1 MKKTYSLLTLLIA
14 VVSISIAQPTLTS
27 TNYVYAINDN
37 QLYYIADTNSILDPT
52 VGANVVFN
60 YTGLRGYG
68 MTQNQYIIDPTTTT
82 YTADF
87 PTADFADTSNALA
100 TNTRYSE
107 LIGTD
112 SLINLG
118 FVANVQGY
126 GDVVARYNYNPE
138 IAMKFPFNY
147 NDNYVDSF
155 AGSFTVLSQNTDGE
169 GHATVSADAWGQL
182 QLPNGVVID
191 SVLRVR
197 TVEHVETD
205 TIFITFPIPAT
216 INPVDIDG
224 EFINYYKPSLSKF
237 PILSYITGVIK
248 QDGNVLDSN
257 STFVSQYALPGV
269 GMEEIENNLID
280 LNIFPNPTN
289 SENVTLSLELKEN
302 SSVRVDILNKL
313 GQHVKTTFNGSQAK
327 GANQIILNTNNL
339 PSGIYFVNTY
349 INGVGVAK
357 KLIIQ

>member
-1 MKKTYSLLTLLIA
+1 MKKAYSFFTLLII
-14 VVSISIAQPTLTS
+14 VVSTCLAQPTLTS

-37 QLYYIADTNSILDPT
+37 QLYYIADTNSIIDPT

-60 YTGLRGYG
+60 YNGLRGYG
-68 MTQNQYIIDPTTTT
+68 MSQNQYIINPTTTT

-107 LIGTD
+107 LMATD

-118 FVANVQGY
+118 FVASVPGY

-155 AGSFTVLSQNTDGE
+155 AGNFTVLSQNTDGE
-169 GHATVSADAWGQL
+169 GYATVSADAWGQL
-182 QLPNGVVID
+182 QLPFGVVID

-205 TIFITFPIPAT
+205 TIQITFPPIT

-224 EFINYYKPSLSKF
+224 EYINYYKPSLSKF
-237 PILSYITGVIK
+237 PLLSYVTGTIK
-248 QDGNVLDSN
+248 QDGNTIDSN
-257 STFVSQYALPGV
+257 QTFISQYPLPGV
-269 GMEEIENNLID
+269 GVEELENNITGINLY
-280 LNIFPNPTN
+280 PNPTN
-289 SENVTLSLELKEN
+289 NENVTLTLELEKN
-302 SSVRVDILNKL
+302 TTIHVNILNKL
-313 GQHVKTTFNGSQAK
+313 GQTVKTIFNGDA
-327 GANQIILNTNNL
+327 LNGTNNINIPINNL
-339 PSGIYFVNTY
+339 PSGIYFVTVY
-349 INGVGVAK
+349 VNGSGVAK
-357 KLIIQ
+357 KLVIQ

>member
-1 MKKTYSLLTLLIA
+1 MKKAYSLITLLI
-14 VVSISIAQPTLTS
+14 VICSVGIAQPTLTS
-27 TNYVYAINDN
+27 SNYVYSINDN
-37 QLYYIADTNSILDPT
+37 QLYYVADTNSILDPT
-52 VGANVVFN
+52 TGANVVFN

-87 PTADFADTSNALA
+87 PSADIADTSNALA
-100 TNTRYSE
+100 TNIRYSE

-169 GHATVSADAWGQL
+169 GYATISADAWGQL

-205 TIFITFPIPAT
+205 TIFITFPLPIT

-224 EFINYYKPSLSKF
+224 EYINYYKPSLSKF

-269 GMEEIENNLID
+269 GVEQLENNLID
-280 LNIFPNPTN
+280 LNLYPNPAK
-289 SENVTLSLELKEN
+289 ENVTLTLSLKDN
-302 SSVRVDILNKL
+302 ANIRVDLMNQL
-313 GQHVKTTFNGSQAK
+313 GQYVKTSYNGLQPQ
-327 GANQIILNTNNL
+327 GVNQINLNVENI
-339 PSGIYFVNTY
+339 PAGVYFVNIY
-349 INGVGVAK
+349 IDGVAVAK